1 MTPGAPSPSTNILL
15 EIKNDNGIENNRL
28 KAKYT
33 YIIDKLFLAAG
44 SLKPGVWETGFDFF
58 VYVLNNTLNLLN
70 LTHVYQHFMEIRY
83 FWGKENS
90 RM

>member
-44 SLKPGVWETGFDFF
+44 SLKPGV
-58 VYVLNNTLNLLN
+58 
-70 LTHVYQHFMEIRY
+70 
-83 FWGKENS
+83 
-90 RM
+90 